1 MSINMFFRK
10 KYETHEETMER
21 LQRQKRI
28 AEMKYEERKL
38 KYEILKLHFP
48 FRLAFKFNKL
58 IVTFCIVAII
68 SYTIA
73 AILLQKYTM
82 MELNP
87 TLTTCVYS
95 FFGTELLGLAG
106 IKMYDTKFTHCE
118 PSNISENINEND
130 TDAVG

>member
-1 MSINMFFRK
+1 MFFRK

-28 AEMKYEERKL
+28 TEMKYEERKL

-48 FRLAFKFNKL
+48 FRLAIKFNKL

-68 SYTIA
+68 SYTVA
-73 AILLQKYTM
+73 AILLQKYTS
-82 MELNP
+82 MELSP
-87 TLTTCVYS
+87 TLTTCIFA

-106 IKMYDTKFTHCE
+106 IKICDTKF
-118 PSNISENINEND
+118 ISCNNSSSISDE
-130 TDAVG
+130 DAVG